1 MKKASEVLINKGLV
15 RKAEEM
21 FKGKYEIAII
31 SLAPARRMTFELETI
46 VKNMDEALAIKKSLE
61 NEGKAVR
68 LLLKSKGNKYKAT
81 YLSDFKHTICL
92 SQGLNRALEANIVQ
106 LRNKLNPRK
115 NQRTDYSLEMTGYM
129 GFGFNQ
135 AQSVYVCTRLYET
148 KAEAHHYITKR
159 YGVDKDS
166 VEILEVSRLADGSFR
181 FSKTAYE
188 QMKRIKNVKLSKL
201 VEKFGEEAYI
211 IMEEIEKQRAEINEQ
226 LKLAKELA
234 QATDKE
240 FMVDEKS
247 QLAHAYITNA
257 LEAIKNAQKEITHSN
272 LETLTSEIGK
282 VAVDPCITNAKE
294 HNATAIKET
303 VRAQRLLENI
313 LTGDDKN
320 NKAVKES

>member
-1 MKKASEVLINKGLV
+1 MNAKKTFKILSIDGGGIRGVYSAHILKRIEEEFDIKLHDYFDLIAVTSTGSI
-15 RKAEEM
+15 
-21 FKGKYEIAII
+21 IAAAIACDI
-31 SLAPARRMTFELETI
+31 SLDG
-46 VKNMDEALAIKKSLE
+46 V
-61 NEGKAVR
+61 
-68 LLLKSKGNKYKAT
+68 
-81 YLSDFKHTICL
+81 
-92 SQGLNRALEANIVQ
+92 VQ
-106 LRNKLNPRK
+106 L
-115 NQRTDYSLEMTGYM
+115 Y
-129 GFGFNQ
+129 
-135 AQSVYVCTRLYET
+135 
-148 KAEAHHYITKR
+148 
-159 YGVDKDS
+159 KDRGS
-166 VEILEVSRLADGSFR
+166 EI
-181 FSKTAYE
+181 FSK
-188 QMKRIKNVKLSKL
+188 KVWWKFPKWFSSKFHSEELNKIL